1 MDVNGVL
8 VRAAGVAALLLCVGL
23 GPSLAQSEQ
32 IIWDFDQYDLGA
44 MPQTWQDGDTQK
56 PGQPAIWQ
64 IVSAPHAPSSEQ
76 VLAMATP
83 SSGGLFGLFG
93 RAFNLA
99 WTDDI
104 AFRDGEIEVAFRAVS
119 GRVDQGGG
127 IMWRVQ
133 DKNNYYVARFNPLED
148 NFRIYFVHNG
158 SRQELVGTHVTL
170 SEDHWHSMK
179 IVQRGNEFEGY
190 LDGEKLLSG
199 SSNLFRD
206 AGGVG
211 LWTKAD
217 AVTWFDDL
225 SVRVAE

>member
-1 MDVNGVL
+1 MGVKSVL
-8 VRAAGVAALLLCVGL
+8 VRAVGATALLLCMGL
-23 GPSLAQSEQ
+23 GQSFAQSEQ
-32 IIWDFDQYDLGA
+32 IIWNFDQYDIGA
-44 MPQTWQDGDTQK
+44 MPHTWHDGETQK
-56 PGQPAIWQ
+56 PGRPAIWQ
-64 IVSAPHAPSSEQ
+64 IVSAPHAPSVGQ

-93 RAFNLA
+93 RAFNLI
-99 WTDDI
+99 WTDEI
-104 AFRDGEIEVAFRAVS
+104 AFGDGEIEVAFRSVS
-119 GRVDQGGG
+119 GQVDQGGG

-170 SEDHWHSMK
+170 SEDDWHSMK
-179 IVQRGNEFEGY
+179 IVQRGNEFEGF
-190 LDGEKLLSG
+190 LDGEKLLNG
-199 SSNLFRD
+199 SSNLFRE
-206 AGGVG
+206 AGGIGV
-211 LWTKAD
+211 WTKAD